1 MKDIDSTTFES
12 IVKNSMVK
20 RFKKMKLQ
28 VARELGKLIDKK
40 NKEKE
45 MTKYILL
52 STKTRKYEIESQQ
65 DIDDL
70 YAYGVI
76 TFAEKTEVEQRLNDW
91 LHNETYDLPIE
102 RCKKEM
108 EMIDRYIIWL
118 E

>member
-12 IVKNSMVK
+12 IVKNSMIK
-20 RFKKMKLQ
+20 RFQKMKSQ

-45 MTKYILL
+45 SVKYIVI
-52 STKTRKYEIESQQ
+52 STKARKYEIESQQ

-76 TFAEKTEVEQRLNDW
+76 TFSEKAEAEQRLNDW

-108 EMIDRYIIWL
+108 EMITRYIIWL

>member
-12 IVKNSMVK
+12 IVKNSMIK
-20 RFKKMKLQ
+20 RFRKMKSA

-45 MTKYILL
+45 SVKYILF
-52 STKTRKYEIESQQ
+52 STKTGKYEIESQQ

-70 YAYGVI
+70 YAFGTI
-76 TFAEKTEVEQRLNDW
+76 TFTEKTELEQRLNDW

-108 EMIDRYIIWL
+108 EMIERYIVWL